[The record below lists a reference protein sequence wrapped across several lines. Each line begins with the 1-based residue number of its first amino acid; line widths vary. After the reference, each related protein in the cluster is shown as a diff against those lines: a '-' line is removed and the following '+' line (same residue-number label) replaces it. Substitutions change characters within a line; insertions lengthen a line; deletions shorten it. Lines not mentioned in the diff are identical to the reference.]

1 MNTKSRIEKLDNQ
14 GRGITYFENKIT
26 FVENALEGERVSL
39 VNLKRTKKTCK
50 IIVEAPVLSKK
61 SVVLEPKQSKT
72 IKLQGCSFHVS
83 WIFQLWAN
91 RK

>member
-39 VNLKRTKKTCK
+39 VNLKRTKKYN
-50 IIVEAPVLSKK
+50 EA
-61 SVVLEPKQSKT
+61 EAENIEDRNQ
-72 IKLQGCSFHVS
+72 I
-83 WIFQLWAN
+83 
-91 RK
+91 